1 MVDKGGN
8 EVPLTDLQI
17 KRLKPRADRYAVS
30 DGRGLALEV
39 MPSGAASWR
48 YRYQFKGKTEK
59 VSLGQYPMLSLKEAR
74 TKRDEMATLVF
85 RGESPARQK
94 QLEKVALAN
103 ASTVREF
110 CERYFAEVIQKG
122 RKDATQLRRYLE
134 KEIYPA
140 FGSVSMREVTAQDV
154 QRLVFR
160 KRDNGFEASAAQL
173 RNLLK
178 RIFDYAVV
186 CGLVTI
192 NPAHATPTRFITRA
206 RPRTR
211 ALSPDEIKCYLQG
224 LYRANIRRQF
234 KLALHI
240 ILLTLVR
247 KSELL
252 HARWEH
258 VAFEAGEWLIP
269 ESHSKTGKPHTVY
282 LSRQVLTMFEELKNL
297 AGDSP
302 LVLHGR
308 SSETRPFA
316 PNALNKALEG
326 INFPIAPFT
335 IHDLRRTGSTLLHE
349 QGFSSDVVEKALN
362 HSIGGIRGVYN
373 RAEYAEQRKTMLQS
387 WADYVSSLSGPLHT

>member
-1 MVDKGGN
+1 M
-8 EVPLTDLQI
+8 PLTDVQI
-17 KRLKPRADRYAVS
+17 KRLEPRKDRYALS

-39 MPSGAASWR
+39 MPTGAKSWR
-48 YRYQFKGKTEK
+48 FRYQFKGKTEK
-59 VSLGQYPMLSLKEAR
+59 ISLGQYPLLSLKEAR
-74 TKRDEMATLVF
+74 TKRDECAMAVF

-94 QLEKVALAN
+94 QLEKVALAS
-103 ASTVREF
+103 ASSVKDF
-110 CERYFAEVIQKG
+110 CERYFTEVIQKD
-122 RKDATQLRRYLE
+122 RKDAAQLRRYLE

-140 FGSVSMREVTAQDV
+140 FGSMSMRDVTAQDV

-160 KRDNGFEASAAQL
+160 KRDNGFESAAAQL

-192 NPAHATPTRFITRA
+192 NPTHATPTRFITRA

-211 ALSPDEIKCYLQG
+211 ALSSEEIKCYLHG
-224 LYRANIRRQF
+224 LYRSNIRRQF
-234 KLALHI
+234 KLALHT

-258 VAFEAGEWLIP
+258 VSFELCEWLIP
-269 ESHSKTGKPHTVY
+269 EGNSKTGKPHTVY
-282 LSRQVLTMFEELKNL
+282 LSRQVLAMFEELKSL
-297 AGDSP
+297 AGDSN
-302 LVLHGR
+302 LVLPGR
-308 SSETRPFA
+308 GSETRPFA
-316 PNALNKALEG
+316 SNALNKALEG
-326 INFPIAPFT
+326 VNFGMAPFT

-349 QGFSSDVVEKALN
+349 QGFASDVVEKALN

-373 RAEYAEQRKTMLQS
+373 RAEYADQRKTMLQS
-387 WADYVSSLSGPLHT
+387 WADYVSGLSGPLHT

>member
-1 MVDKGGN
+1 
-8 EVPLTDLQI
+8 
-17 KRLKPRADRYAVS
+17 
-30 DGRGLALEV
+30 
-39 MPSGAASWR
+39 
-48 YRYQFKGKTEK
+48 
-59 VSLGQYPMLSLKEAR
+59 MLSLKEAR

-103 ASTVREF
+103 ASTVRDF
-110 CERYFAEVIQKG
+110 CERYFAEVIQKD

-211 ALSPDEIKCYLQG
+211 ALSPDEIKSYLQG

-258 VAFEAGEWLIP
+258 VAFETGEWLIP

-326 INFPIAPFT
+326 ISFPIAPFT

-362 HSIGGIRGVYN
+362 HNIGGIRGVYN

-387 WADYVSSLSGPLHT
+387 WADYVSSMSGPLHT

>member
-1 MVDKGGN
+1 M
-8 EVPLTDLQI
+8 PLTEVRI
-17 KRLKPRADRYAVS
+17 RHLKSRDGRYAVS

-39 MPSGAASWR
+39 MPTGVASWR
-48 YRYQFKGKTEK
+48 YRYQFKGMTEK
-59 VSLGQYPMLSLKEAR
+59 VSLGQYPLLSLKDAR
-74 TKRDEMATLVF
+74 STRDEFAMAVF
-85 RGESPARQK
+85 KRESPARQK

-103 ASTVREF
+103 ATSVKDF
-110 CERYFAEVIQKG
+110 CERYFQEVILKD
-122 RKDATQLRRYLE
+122 RKDAVQLRRYLE

-140 FGSVSMREVTAQDV
+140 FGTLSMRDVTAQDV

-160 KRDNGFEASAAQL
+160 KRDNGFEAAAAQI
-173 RNLLK
+173 RNLVK

-211 ALSPDEIKCYLQG
+211 ALSPDEIRCYLNG
-224 LYRANIRRQF
+224 LYRSNIRRQF

-252 HARWEH
+252 HARWAD
-258 VAFEAGEWLIP
+258 VNFASGEWLIP
-269 ESHSKTGKPHTVY
+269 EAHSKMGKPHTVY
-282 LSRQVLTMFEELKNL
+282 LSKQALELFQELKDL
-297 AGDSP
+297 ASDSA
-302 LVLHGR
+302 LVLPGR
-308 SSETRPFA
+308 GSLTRPFA
-316 PNALNKALEG
+316 SNALNKALEG
-326 INFPIAPFT
+326 VSFDMPPFT

-349 QGFSSDVVEKALN
+349 QGFPSDVVEKALN

-373 RAEYAEQRKTMLQS
+373 RAEYATPRKQMLQA
-387 WADYVSSLSGPLHT
+387 WADYTDSLTQEKKWG

>member
-1 MVDKGGN
+1 
-8 EVPLTDLQI
+8 
-17 KRLKPRADRYAVS
+17 
-30 DGRGLALEV
+30 
-39 MPSGAASWR
+39 MPTGVASWR

-85 RGESPARQK
+85 RGEPPARQK

-103 ASTVREF
+103 ASTVRDF
-110 CERYFAEVIQKG
+110 CERYFAEVIQKD

-140 FGSVSMREVTAQDV
+140 FGTVSMRDVTAQDV

-178 RIFDYAVV
+178 RVFDYAIV

-211 ALSPDEIKCYLQG
+211 ALSPDEIKCYLQV

-234 KLALHI
+234 KLVLHI

-258 VAFEAGEWLIP
+258 VAFEAGEWLNDDVKAPAQSNSASGVRKLSATKQRPNPSRASWPRMGTRLVRRPSIKCSGHVRGRTQMIP
-269 ESHSKTGKPHTVY
+269 G
-282 LSRQVLTMFEELKNL
+282 
-297 AGDSP
+297 
-302 LVLHGR
+302 
-308 SSETRPFA
+308 
-316 PNALNKALEG
+316 
-326 INFPIAPFT
+326 
-335 IHDLRRTGSTLLHE
+335 
-349 QGFSSDVVEKALN
+349 
-362 HSIGGIRGVYN
+362 
-373 RAEYAEQRKTMLQS
+373 
-387 WADYVSSLSGPLHT
+387 SSLQAGER

>member
-1 MVDKGGN
+1 M
-8 EVPLTDLQI
+8 PLTDVQI
-17 KRLKPRADRYAVS
+17 KRLELRTSRYAKS

-39 MPSGAASWR
+39 MPTGAKSWR
-48 YRYQFKGKTEK
+48 FRYQFKGKTEK
-59 VSLGQYPMLSLKEAR
+59 ITLGQYPLLSLKEAR
-74 TKRDEMATLVF
+74 TKRDECAMAVF

-94 QLEKVALAN
+94 QLEKVALAS
-103 ASTVREF
+103 ASSVRDF
-110 CERYFAEVIQKG
+110 CERYFTEVIQKD
-122 RKDATQLRRYLE
+122 RKDAAQLRRYLE

-140 FGSVSMREVTAQDV
+140 FGSMSMRDVTAQDV

-160 KRDNGFEASAAQL
+160 KRDNGFESAAAQL

-192 NPAHATPTRFITRA
+192 NPTHATPTRFITRA

-211 ALSPDEIKCYLQG
+211 ALSPEEIKCYLQG
-224 LYRANIRRQF
+224 LHRSNIRRQF

-258 VAFEAGEWLIP
+258 VSFESCEWLIP
-269 ESHSKTGKPHTVY
+269 EGNSKTGKPHTIY
-282 LSRQVLTMFEELKNL
+282 LSRQVLAMFEELKNL
-297 AGDSP
+297 AGDSE
-302 LVLHGR
+302 LVLPGR
-308 SSETRPFA
+308 GSETKPFA
-316 PNALNKALEG
+316 SNALNKALEG
-326 INFPIAPFT
+326 VNFPIAPFT

-373 RAEYAEQRKTMLQS
+373 RAEYAEQRKSMLQS
-387 WADYVSSLSGPLHT
+387 WADYVSGLSGPLHT

>member
-1 MVDKGGN
+1 MGF
-8 EVPLTDLQI
+8 EMPLTDVQI
-17 KRLKPRADRYAVS
+17 KRLELRKDRYAVS

-39 MPSGAASWR
+39 MPTGAKSWR
-48 YRYQFKGKTEK
+48 FRYQFKGKTEK
-59 VSLGQYPMLSLKEAR
+59 ISLGQYPLLSLKEAR
-74 TKRDEMATLVF
+74 TKRDECAMAVF

-94 QLEKVALAN
+94 QLEKVALAS
-103 ASTVREF
+103 ASSVKDF
-110 CERYFAEVIQKG
+110 CERYFTEVIQKD
-122 RKDATQLRRYLE
+122 RKDAAQLRRYLE

-140 FGSVSMREVTAQDV
+140 FGSMSMRDVTAQDV

-160 KRDNGFEASAAQL
+160 KRDNGFESAAAQL

-192 NPAHATPTRFITRA
+192 NPTHATPTRFITRA

-211 ALSPDEIKCYLQG
+211 ALSPEEIKCYLHG
-224 LYRANIRRQF
+224 LYQSNIRRQF

-258 VAFEAGEWLIP
+258 VSFESCEWLIP
-269 ESHSKTGKPHTVY
+269 ESNSKTGKPHTVY
-282 LSRQVLTMFEELKNL
+282 LSRQVFAMFEELKNL
-297 AGDSP
+297 AGDSKLALP
-302 LVLHGR
+302 GR
-308 SSETRPFA
+308 GSETRPFA
-316 PNALNKALEG
+316 SNALNKALEG
-326 INFPIAPFT
+326 VTFPIAPFT

-349 QGFSSDVVEKALN
+349 QGFPSDVVEKALN

-373 RAEYAEQRKTMLQS
+373 RAEYAEQRKNMLQS
-387 WADYVSSLSGPLHT
+387 WADYVSGLSGPLHT

>member
-1 MVDKGGN
+1 MS
-8 EVPLTDLQI
+8 LTDVQI
-17 KRLKPRADRYAVS
+17 KRLELRKDRYAVS

-39 MPSGAASWR
+39 MPTGAKSWR
-48 YRYQFKGKTEK
+48 FRYQFKGKTEK
-59 VSLGQYPMLSLKEAR
+59 ITLGQYPLLSLKEAR
-74 TKRDEMATLVF
+74 TKRDECAMAVF

-94 QLEKVALAN
+94 QLEKVALAS
-103 ASTVREF
+103 ASSVKDF
-110 CERYFAEVIQKG
+110 CERYFTEVIEKD
-122 RKDATQLRRYLE
+122 RKDAAQLRRYLE

-140 FGSVSMREVTAQDV
+140 FGSMSMRDVTAQDV

-160 KRDNGFEASAAQL
+160 KRDNGFESAAAQL

-192 NPAHATPTRFITRA
+192 NPTHATPTRFITRA

-224 LYRANIRRQF
+224 LYRSNIRRQF
-234 KLALHI
+234 KLALHT

-258 VAFEAGEWLIP
+258 VSLESCEWLIP
-269 ESHSKTGKPHTVY
+269 EGNSKTGKPHTVY
-282 LSRQVLTMFEELKNL
+282 LSRQVLAMFEELKSL
-297 AGDSP
+297 AGNSN
-302 LVLHGR
+302 LVLPGR

-316 PNALNKALEG
+316 SNALNKALEG
-326 INFPIAPFT
+326 VNFGMAPFT

-349 QGFSSDVVEKALN
+349 QGFASDVVEKALN

-373 RAEYAEQRKTMLQS
+373 RAEYADQRKAMLQS
-387 WADYVSSLSGPLHT
+387 WADYVSGLSGPLHT